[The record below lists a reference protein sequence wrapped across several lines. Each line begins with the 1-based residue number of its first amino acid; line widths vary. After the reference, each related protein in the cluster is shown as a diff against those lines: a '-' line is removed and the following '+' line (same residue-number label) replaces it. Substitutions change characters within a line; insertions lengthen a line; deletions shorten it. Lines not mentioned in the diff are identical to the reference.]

1 LNTLTLGF
9 RRASLFAD
17 PPVFKE
23 GGLLYL
29 LSIKKGKD
37 KKMEESKDKAPAAKD
52 PVKQKQLVDMRKLR
66 EQMRREMQRDSI
78 RKMAKRPMYIKR

>member
-1 LNTLTLGF
+1 
-9 RRASLFAD
+9 
-17 PPVFKE
+17 
-23 GGLLYL
+23 
-29 LSIKKGKD
+29 
-37 KKMEESKDKAPAAKD
+37 MEESKDKAPAAKD